1 MAIYTN
7 YYLEGFPGGSP
18 RWLGGKESACK
29 AGDSSLI
36 PGLGRCPW
44 RRKWQPTPVFLP
56 GKSHEQK
63 SLAGFSPQGH
73 KRIGYDLATNQQH
86 FFKKRMS
93 KQTCWHVLNQHTMT
107 VTKFL
112 VILHF
117 AHSVPSLHL
126 LSFWS
131 SHALWSPPSI
141 VFFPTFLVLILSASS
156 LSCVLWPD

>member
-1 MAIYTN
+1 MAQ
-7 YYLEGFPGGSP
+7 EDSWR
-18 RWLGGKESACK
+18 RWFNPWVGK
-29 AGDSSLI
+29 I
-36 PGLGRCPW
+36 PW

-63 SLAGFSPQGH
+63 SLAVFSPQGH

-131 SHALWSPPSI
+131 SHALCSPPSI